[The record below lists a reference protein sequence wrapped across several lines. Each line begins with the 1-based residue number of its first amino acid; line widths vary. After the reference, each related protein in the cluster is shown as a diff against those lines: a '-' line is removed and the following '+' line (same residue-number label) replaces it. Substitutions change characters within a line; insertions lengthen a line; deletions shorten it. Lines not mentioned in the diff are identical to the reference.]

1 MALMAELKRRRVFR
15 VAAMYGVASWFI
27 TEVSA
32 TVFPA
37 LFVPDW
43 AITVVVVLLIV
54 GFPVAMILAWVFD
67 IGPGGVVRTAAE
79 ADSQRE
85 VESGRG
91 RAVYT
96 ALLVTG
102 TAFLTLALY
111 HFGLKGYDW
120 IADGQPRSI
129 AVLPFENISNDPG
142 NDYFSDGI
150 SEELLNLL
158 AKIPDLRVAA
168 RTSSFAYRGEKVD
181 AREVGRNLGVDTVL
195 EGSVRWSG
203 DDRIRIT
210 AQLIDVSDGF
220 HLWSETYDRELK
232 DIFEVQDD
240 ISREIVNALKIQLV
254 GEQPPALAAT
264 LNAPPTGDLQAYQ
277 YYLEARHKWRQRGG
291 RSLTDSIELFQKALA
306 LDPSY
311 ARAASGLAAAYVV
324 LPGYSVLPE
333 EEGNKLAQEAVY
345 KALALDATLAEAHAV
360 LALIN
365 VTGMKWSDA
374 EADFFNAISLDPDE
388 ATTHQWYSFLLMRTG
403 RLPKALEQALEA
415 HRLEPNSPIIN
426 SHLASVYMA
435 MADNE
440 KALFYADE
448 AERLGLAASVDV
460 LPRVLIHA
468 RRDEL
473 DEAQRLFASS
483 FSVQGDKAPDE
494 FQRLAIQAIT
504 DPAVA
509 MELLQKVDQAGDQV
523 PLREQFRMYVY
534 FGGPARALAVARRIV
549 ETDPMQLDLP
559 LIWSP
564 ESAALRTQARFPEI
578 LDSIGLVDYWQR
590 YGWSE
595 MCRASVD
602 GISCS

>member
-1 MALMAELKRRRVFR
+1 MSLMAELKRRRVFR
-15 VAAMYGVASWFI
+15 VAAIYGIAAWVI

-43 AITVVVVLLIV
+43 AITFVVVLLIT
-54 GFPVAMILAWVFD
+54 GFPIAMILAWVFD
-67 IGPGGVVRTAAE
+67 IEPGGVVRTAVE
-79 ADSQRE
+79 AGSQSI
-85 VESGRG
+85 VESHRG

-102 TAFLTLALY
+102 TVLLTLALY
-111 HFGLKGYDW
+111 HFGLKGYSWVAED
-120 IADGQPRSI
+120 QQSSI

-158 AKIPDLRVAA
+158 AKIPNLQVAA

-210 AQLIDVSDGF
+210 AQLIDVSNGF
-220 HLWSETYDRELK
+220 HLWSETYDRDLK

-240 ISREIVNALKIQLV
+240 ISRKIVDALKIELV
-254 GEQPPALAAT
+254 GEQQPALAAT

-277 YYLEARHKWRQRGG
+277 YYLEARHKWRQRGE

-324 LPGYSVLPE
+324 IAGYSDLPGA
-333 EEGNKLAQEAVY
+333 EGQRLAQEAVY
-345 KALALDATLAEAHAV
+345 KALMLDETLAEAHSV

-365 VTGMKWSDA
+365 VEKMNWSDA
-374 EADFFNAISLDPDE
+374 ESDFYNAISFDSND
-388 ATTHQWYSFLLMRTG
+388 ATTHQWYSYLLIRTG
-403 RLPKALEQALEA
+403 RLQKALEQALEA

-435 MADNE
+435 LAENE
-440 KALFYADE
+440 KALFYSEEAD
-448 AERLGLAASVDV
+448 RLGLASNVDV
-460 LPRVLIHA
+460 MPRVLIHV
-468 RRDEL
+468 RRGEL
-473 DEAQRLFASS
+473 DKAQRLFAST
-483 FSVQGDKAPDE
+483 FPTQGDKAPDE
-494 FQRLAIQAIT
+494 FFRLTIEAIT
-504 DPAVA
+504 DPEVA
-509 MELLQKVDQAGDQV
+509 EKLVQMTDQAGDEM
-523 PLREQFRMYVY
+523 PLRNQFRIYLY
-534 FGGPARALAVARRIV
+534 FGAPERALAVARRIV
-549 ETDPMQLDLP
+549 ESAPMKLDLP
-559 LIWSP
+559 LLWSP
-564 ESAALRTQARFPEI
+564 EGAALRAQAGFPEI
-578 LDSIGLVDYWQR
+578 LESIGLVDYWQR

-595 MCRASVD
+595 MCRVSVD
-602 GISCS
+602 GISCT

>member
-15 VAAMYGVASWFI
+15 VAAMYGFAAWII

-43 AITVVVVLLIV
+43 AITFVVVLLII
-54 GFPVAMILAWVFD
+54 GFPIAMFLAWVFD
-67 IGPGGVVRTAAE
+67 IGPGGIVRTAAE
-79 ADSQRE
+79 ADSQGV
-85 VESGRG
+85 VESGPG
-91 RAVYT
+91 RVAYTVLLIAGT
-96 ALLVTG
+96 AL
-102 TAFLTLALY
+102 LTLALY

-120 IADGQPRSI
+120 LADDRSNSI

-158 AKIPDLRVAA
+158 AKIPNLQVAA
-168 RTSSFAYRGEKVD
+168 RTSSFAYRGAKVD
-181 AREVGRNLGVDTVL
+181 AREVGRNLGVNTVL

-210 AQLIDVSDGF
+210 AQLIDVSNGF

-240 ISREIVNALKIQLV
+240 ISRKIVDALKIQFV
-254 GEQPPALAAT
+254 GERQPALAAM
-264 LNAPPTGDLQAYQ
+264 LNAPPTGDLQCYQ
-277 YYLEARHKWRQRGG
+277 YYLEARHTWRQRGE

-324 LPGYSVLPE
+324 LPGYSELTE

-365 VTGMKWSDA
+365 VNGMKWSDA
-374 EADFFNAISLDPDE
+374 ESDFFNAISLDPDE
-388 ATTHQWYSFLLMRTG
+388 ATTHHWYSYLLMRTG

-415 HRLEPNSPIIN
+415 YRLEPNSPIIN
-426 SHLASVYMA
+426 SHLAGVYMA

-440 KALFYADE
+440 KALFYSDE
-448 AERLGLAASVDV
+448 AERLGLATNVDV
-460 LPRVLIHA
+460 LPRVLIHV
-468 RRDEL
+468 RRGEL
-473 DEAQRLFASS
+473 DEAQRLYAST
-483 FSVQGDKAPDE
+483 FSVQGDQAPDE
-494 FQRLAIQAIT
+494 FQRLTIQAIA

-509 MELLQKVDQAGDQV
+509 EELLQMVDQAGDQV

-534 FGGPARALAVARRIV
+534 FGGPARALVVARRIV
-549 ETDPMQLDLP
+549 ETDPMQLDLAM
-559 LIWSP
+559 IWSP
-564 ESAALRTQARFPEI
+564 ESAALRAQPGFPEI
-578 LDSIGLVDYWQR
+578 LESIGLVDYWQH

-595 MCRASVD
+595 MCQASVD

>member
-1 MALMAELKRRRVFR
+1 MSLMAELKRRRVFR
-15 VAAMYGVASWFI
+15 VAAIYGIAACVI

-43 AITVVVVLLIV
+43 AITFVVVLLIT
-54 GFPVAMILAWVFD
+54 GFPIAMILAWVFD
-67 IGPGGVVRTAAE
+67 IGPGGVVRTAVE
-79 ADSQRE
+79 AGSQSI
-85 VESGRG
+85 VESRRG
-91 RAVYT
+91 RAAYT

-102 TAFLTLALY
+102 TVLLTLALY
-111 HFGLKGYDW
+111 HFGLKGYGW
-120 IADGQPRSI
+120 IAQNQQSSI

-158 AKIPDLRVAA
+158 AKIPNLQVAA

-210 AQLIDVSDGF
+210 AQLIDVSNGF
-220 HLWSETYDRELK
+220 HLWSETYDRDLK

-240 ISREIVNALKIQLV
+240 ISRKIVDALKIELV
-254 GEQPPALAAT
+254 GEQQPALAAT

-277 YYLEARHKWRQRGG
+277 YYLEARHKWRQRGE

-324 LPGYSVLPE
+324 IAGYSDLPGA
-333 EEGNKLAQEAVY
+333 EGQRLAQEAVY
-345 KALALDATLAEAHAV
+345 KALMLDETLAEAHSV

-365 VTGMKWSDA
+365 VEKMNWSDA
-374 EADFFNAISLDPDE
+374 ESDFYNAISFDSND
-388 ATTHQWYSFLLMRTG
+388 ATTHQWYSYLLIRTG
-403 RLPKALEQALEA
+403 RLQKALEQALEA

-435 MADNE
+435 LAENE
-440 KALFYADE
+440 KALFYSEEAD
-448 AERLGLAASVDV
+448 RLGLASNVDV
-460 LPRVLIHA
+460 MPRVLIHV
-468 RRDEL
+468 RRGEL
-473 DEAQRLFASS
+473 DEAQRLFAST
-483 FSVQGDKAPDE
+483 FPTQGDKAPDE
-494 FQRLAIQAIT
+494 FFRLTIEAIT
-504 DPAVA
+504 DPEVA
-509 MELLQKVDQAGDQV
+509 EKLVQMTDQAGDEM
-523 PLREQFRMYVY
+523 PLRNQFRIYLY
-534 FGGPARALAVARRIV
+534 FGAPERALAVARRIV
-549 ETDPMQLDLP
+549 ESAPMKLDLP
-559 LIWSP
+559 LLWSP
-564 ESAALRTQARFPEI
+564 EGAALRAQAGFPEI
-578 LDSIGLVDYWQR
+578 LESIGLVDYWQR

-595 MCRASVD
+595 MCRVSVD
-602 GISCS
+602 GISCT

>member
-15 VAAMYGVASWFI
+15 VAAMYGFTAWII

-43 AITVVVVLLIV
+43 AITFVVVLLII
-54 GFPVAMILAWVFD
+54 GFPIAMFLAWVFD
-67 IGPGGVVRTAAE
+67 IGPGGIVRTAAE
-79 ADSQRE
+79 ADSQGV
-85 VESGRG
+85 VESGPG
-91 RAVYT
+91 RVVYT
-96 ALLVTG
+96 VLLIAG
-102 TAFLTLALY
+102 TALLTLALY

-120 IADGQPRSI
+120 LANDRSNSI

-150 SEELLNLL
+150 AEELLNLL
-158 AKIPDLRVAA
+158 AKIPNLQVAA
-168 RTSSFAYRGEKVD
+168 RTSSFAYRGAKID
-181 AREVGRNLGVDTVL
+181 AREVGRNLGVNTVL

-210 AQLIDVSDGF
+210 AQLIDVSNGF

-240 ISREIVNALKIQLV
+240 ISRKIVDALKIQFG
-254 GEQPPALAAT
+254 GEQQPVLAAT
-264 LNAPPTGDLQAYQ
+264 LNAPPTGDMQAYQ
-277 YYLEARHKWRQRGG
+277 YYLEARHKWRQRGE

-324 LPGYSVLPE
+324 LSVYSDLPE

-374 EADFFNAISLDPDE
+374 ESDFFNAISLDPDE
-388 ATTHQWYSFLLMRTG
+388 ATTHHWYSFLLMRTG

-440 KALFYADE
+440 KALFYSDE
-448 AERLGLAASVDV
+448 AERLGLASNVDV
-460 LPRVLIHA
+460 LPRVLIHM
-468 RRDEL
+468 RRGEL
-473 DEAQRLFASS
+473 DEAQRLYAST
-483 FSVQGDKAPDE
+483 FSVQGDQAPDE

-509 MELLQKVDQAGDQV
+509 TELLQKIGQAGDEV
-523 PLREQFRMYVY
+523 PLREQFRMYV
-534 FGGPARALAVARRIV
+534 
-549 ETDPMQLDLP
+549 
-559 LIWSP
+559 
-564 ESAALRTQARFPEI
+564 
-578 LDSIGLVDYWQR
+578 
-590 YGWSE
+590 
-595 MCRASVD
+595 
-602 GISCS
+602 

>member
-15 VAAMYGVASWFI
+15 VAAMYGFTAWII

-43 AITVVVVLLIV
+43 AITFVVVLLII
-54 GFPVAMILAWVFD
+54 GFPIAMFLAWVFD
-67 IGPGGVVRTAAE
+67 IGPGGIVRTAAE
-79 ADSQRE
+79 ADSQGV
-85 VESGRG
+85 VESGPG
-91 RAVYT
+91 RVVYT
-96 ALLVTG
+96 VLLIAG
-102 TAFLTLALY
+102 TALLTLALY

-120 IADGQPRSI
+120 LANDRSNSI

-150 SEELLNLL
+150 AEELLNLL
-158 AKIPDLRVAA
+158 AKIPNLQVAA
-168 RTSSFAYRGEKVD
+168 RTSSFAYRGAKID
-181 AREVGRNLGVDTVL
+181 AREVGRNLGVNTVL

-210 AQLIDVSDGF
+210 AQLIDVSNGF

-240 ISREIVNALKIQLV
+240 ISRKIVDALKIQFV
-254 GEQPPALAAT
+254 GEQQPVLAAT
-264 LNAPPTGDLQAYQ
+264 LNAPPTGDMQAYQ

-324 LPGYSVLPE
+324 LSFYSDLPE

-374 EADFFNAISLDPDE
+374 ESDFFNAISLDPDE
-388 ATTHQWYSFLLMRTG
+388 ATTHHWYSFLLMRTG

-440 KALFYADE
+440 KALFYSDE
-448 AERLGLAASVDV
+448 AERLGLATDVDV
-460 LPRVLIHA
+460 LPRVLIHM
-468 RRDEL
+468 RRGEL
-473 DEAQRLFASS
+473 DEAQRLYAST
-483 FSVQGDKAPDE
+483 FSVQGDQAPDE

-509 MELLQKVDQAGDQV
+509 TELLQKIDLAGDEV
-523 PLREQFRMYVY
+523 PLREQFSMYVR
-534 FGGPARALAVARRIV
+534 FGGPERALAVARRIV
-549 ETDPMQLDLP
+549 ETDPLQLDLAM
-559 LIWSP
+559 IWSP
-564 ESAALRTQARFPEI
+564 ESAALRAQPGFPEI
-578 LDSIGLVDYWQR
+578 LESIGLVDYWQH

>member
-1 MALMAELKRRRVFR
+1 MSLMAELKRRRVFR
-15 VAAMYGVASWFI
+15 VAAIYGIAAWVI

-43 AITVVVVLLIV
+43 AITFVVVLLIT
-54 GFPVAMILAWVFD
+54 GFPIAMILAWVFD
-67 IGPGGVVRTAAE
+67 IEPGGVVRTAVE
-79 ADSQRE
+79 AGSQSI
-85 VESGRG
+85 VESHRG

-102 TAFLTLALY
+102 TVLLTLALY
-111 HFGLKGYDW
+111 HFGLKGYGW
-120 IADGQPRSI
+120 IAQNQQSSI

-158 AKIPDLRVAA
+158 AKIPNLQVAA

-210 AQLIDVSDGF
+210 AQLIDVSNGF
-220 HLWSETYDRELK
+220 HLWSETYDRDLK

-240 ISREIVNALKIQLV
+240 ISRKIVDALKIELV
-254 GEQPPALAAT
+254 GEQQPALAAT

-277 YYLEARHKWRQRGG
+277 YYLEARHKWRQRGE

-324 LPGYSVLPE
+324 IAGYSDLPGA
-333 EEGNKLAQEAVY
+333 EGQRLAQEAVY
-345 KALALDATLAEAHAV
+345 KALMLDETLAEAHSV

-365 VTGMKWSDA
+365 VEKMNWSDA
-374 EADFFNAISLDPDE
+374 ESDFYNAISFDSND
-388 ATTHQWYSFLLMRTG
+388 ATTHQWYSYLLIRTG
-403 RLPKALEQALEA
+403 RLQKALEQALEA

-435 MADNE
+435 LAENE
-440 KALFYADE
+440 KALFYSEEAD
-448 AERLGLAASVDV
+448 RLGLASNVDV
-460 LPRVLIHA
+460 MPRVLIHV
-468 RRDEL
+468 RRGEL
-473 DEAQRLFASS
+473 DEAQRLFAST
-483 FSVQGDKAPDE
+483 FPTQGDKAPDE
-494 FQRLAIQAIT
+494 FFRLTIEAIT
-504 DPAVA
+504 DPEVA
-509 MELLQKVDQAGDQV
+509 EKLVQMTDQAGDEM
-523 PLREQFRMYVY
+523 PLRNQFRIYLY
-534 FGGPARALAVARRIV
+534 FGAPERALAVARRIV
-549 ETDPMQLDLP
+549 ESAPMKLDLP
-559 LIWSP
+559 LLWSP
-564 ESAALRTQARFPEI
+564 EGAALRAQAGFPEI
-578 LDSIGLVDYWQR
+578 LESIGLVDYWQR

-595 MCRASVD
+595 MCRVSVD
-602 GISCS
+602 GISCT

>member
-15 VAAMYGVASWFI
+15 VAAIYGIAAWVI

-43 AITVVVVLLIV
+43 AITFVVVLLIT
-54 GFPVAMILAWVFD
+54 GFPIAMILAWVFD
-67 IGPGGVVRTAAE
+67 IEPGGVVRTAVE
-79 ADSQRE
+79 AGSQSI
-85 VESGRG
+85 VESHRG

-102 TAFLTLALY
+102 TVLLTLALY
-111 HFGLKGYDW
+111 HFGLKGYGW
-120 IADGQPRSI
+120 IAQNQQSSI

-158 AKIPDLRVAA
+158 AKIPNLQVAA

-210 AQLIDVSDGF
+210 AQLIDVSNGF
-220 HLWSETYDRELK
+220 HLWSETYDRDLK

-240 ISREIVNALKIQLV
+240 ISRKIVDALKIELV
-254 GEQPPALAAT
+254 GEQQPALAAT

-277 YYLEARHKWRQRGG
+277 YYLEARHKWRQRGE

-324 LPGYSVLPE
+324 IAGYSDLPGA
-333 EEGNKLAQEAVY
+333 EGQRLAQEAVY
-345 KALALDATLAEAHAV
+345 KALMLDETLAEAHSV

-365 VTGMKWSDA
+365 VEKMNWSDA
-374 EADFFNAISLDPDE
+374 ESDFYNAISFDSND
-388 ATTHQWYSFLLMRTG
+388 ATTHQWYSYLLIRTG
-403 RLPKALEQALEA
+403 RLQKALEQALEA

-435 MADNE
+435 LAENE
-440 KALFYADE
+440 KALFYSEEAD
-448 AERLGLAASVDV
+448 RLGLASNVDV
-460 LPRVLIHA
+460 MPRVLIHV
-468 RRDEL
+468 RRGEL
-473 DEAQRLFASS
+473 DEAQRLFAST
-483 FSVQGDKAPDE
+483 FPTQGDKAPDE
-494 FQRLAIQAIT
+494 FFRLTIEAIT
-504 DPAVA
+504 DPEVA
-509 MELLQKVDQAGDQV
+509 EKLVQMTDQAGDEM
-523 PLREQFRMYVY
+523 PLRNQFRIYLY
-534 FGGPARALAVARRIV
+534 FGAPERALAVARRIV
-549 ETDPMQLDLP
+549 ESAPMKLDLP
-559 LIWSP
+559 LLWSP
-564 ESAALRTQARFPEI
+564 EGAALRAQAGFPEI
-578 LDSIGLVDYWQR
+578 LESIGLVDYWQR

-595 MCRASVD
+595 MCRVSVD
-602 GISCS
+602 GISCT

>member
-15 VAAMYGVASWFI
+15 VAAMYGFAAWII

-43 AITVVVVLLIV
+43 AITFVVVLLII
-54 GFPVAMILAWVFD
+54 GFPIAMFLAWVFD
-67 IGPGGVVRTAAE
+67 IGPGGIVRTAAE
-79 ADSQRE
+79 ADSQGV
-85 VESGRG
+85 VESGPG
-91 RAVYT
+91 RVAYTVLLIAGT
-96 ALLVTG
+96 AL
-102 TAFLTLALY
+102 LTLALY

-120 IADGQPRSI
+120 LADDRSNSI

-150 SEELLNLL
+150 AEELLNLL
-158 AKIPDLRVAA
+158 AKIPNLQVAA
-168 RTSSFAYRGEKVD
+168 RTSSFAYRGAKID
-181 AREVGRNLGVDTVL
+181 AREVGRNLGVNTVL

-210 AQLIDVSDGF
+210 AQLIDVSNGF

-240 ISREIVNALKIQLV
+240 ISRKIVDALKIQFG
-254 GEQPPALAAT
+254 GEQQPVLAAT
-264 LNAPPTGDLQAYQ
+264 LNAPPTGDMQAYQ

-324 LPGYSVLPE
+324 LSVYSDLPE

-374 EADFFNAISLDPDE
+374 ESDFFNAISLDPDE
-388 ATTHQWYSFLLMRTG
+388 ATTHHWYSFLLMRTG

-426 SHLASVYMA
+426 SHLASVYMV

-440 KALFYADE
+440 KALFYSDE
-448 AERLGLAASVDV
+448 AERLGLATNVDV
-460 LPRVLIHA
+460 LPRVLIHV
-468 RRDEL
+468 RRGEL
-473 DEAQRLFASS
+473 DEAQRLYAST
-483 FSVQGDKAPDE
+483 FSVQGDQAPDE
-494 FQRLAIQAIT
+494 FQRLRIQAIT

-509 MELLQKVDQAGDQV
+509 TELLQKVDLAGDEV
-523 PLREQFRMYVY
+523 PLREQFSMYVR
-534 FGGPARALAVARRIV
+534 FGGPERALAVARRIV
-549 ETDPMQLDLP
+549 ETDPMQLDLA

-564 ESAALRTQARFPEI
+564 ESAALRAQPGFPEI
-578 LDSIGLVDYWQR
+578 LESIGLVDYWQH

-595 MCRASVD
+595 MCQASVD

>member
-15 VAAMYGVASWFI
+15 VAAMYGFAAWII

-43 AITVVVVLLIV
+43 AITFVVVLLII
-54 GFPVAMILAWVFD
+54 GFPIAMFLAWVFD
-67 IGPGGVVRTAAE
+67 IGPGGIVRTAAE
-79 ADSQRE
+79 ADSQGV
-85 VESGRG
+85 VESGPG
-91 RAVYT
+91 RAAYTVLLIAGT
-96 ALLVTG
+96 AL
-102 TAFLTLALY
+102 LTLALY

-120 IADGQPRSI
+120 LADDRSNSI

-158 AKIPDLRVAA
+158 AKIPNLQVAA
-168 RTSSFAYRGEKVD
+168 RTSSFAYRGAKVD
-181 AREVGRNLGVDTVL
+181 AREVGRNLGVNTVL

-210 AQLIDVSDGF
+210 AQLIDVSNGF

-240 ISREIVNALKIQLV
+240 ISRKIVDALKIQFV
-254 GEQPPALAAT
+254 GERQPALAAM
-264 LNAPPTGDLQAYQ
+264 LNAPPTGDLQCYQ
-277 YYLEARHKWRQRGG
+277 YYLEARHKWRQRGE

-324 LPGYSVLPE
+324 LPGYSELTE

-365 VTGMKWSDA
+365 VNGMKWSDA
-374 EADFFNAISLDPDE
+374 ESDFFNAISLDPDE
-388 ATTHQWYSFLLMRTG
+388 ATTHHWYSYLLMRTG

-415 HRLEPNSPIIN
+415 YRLEPNSPIIN
-426 SHLASVYMA
+426 SHLAGVYMA

-440 KALFYADE
+440 KALFYSDE
-448 AERLGLAASVDV
+448 AERLGLATNVDV
-460 LPRVLIHA
+460 LPRVLIHV
-468 RRDEL
+468 RRGEL
-473 DEAQRLFASS
+473 DEAQRLYAST
-483 FSVQGDKAPDE
+483 FSVQGDQAPDE
-494 FQRLAIQAIT
+494 FQRLTIQAIA

-509 MELLQKVDQAGDQV
+509 EELLQKIDQAGDQV

-534 FGGPARALAVARRIV
+534 FGGPERALAISRRIV
-549 ETDPMQLDLP
+549 EIDPMQLDLAM
-559 LIWSP
+559 IWSP
-564 ESAALRTQARFPEI
+564 ESAALRAQPGFPEI
-578 LDSIGLVDYWQR
+578 LESIGLVDYWQH

-595 MCRASVD
+595 MCQASVD